1 MSWREIFCL
10 TTILM
15 VACVP
20 ASDPSAER
28 GDSRT
33 SEGDSGSASS
43 TSDQGLDS
51 AAISSSTGSDLQ
63 EPLWREVAKERGVD
77 FDHSNGAQGDR
88 VLVETMGG
96 GGGFTDVDGDGDI
109 DLILIDGGLLGEPD
123 SRPLNRLLLNDGS
136 GHFQDATERSGFVDR
151 EHGQGLAVGDIDND
165 GDPDLYV
172 SNFGPD
178 YLYLNRGDGTFEPR
192 PLSEELSR
200 WSASAIFFD
209 LNKDSHLDLYV
220 TGYIDLTLESH
231 QPCVRHDLPSYCV
244 PRDYAGQLDHL
255 LLGDGKGGFEDVS
268 EAVGLRSTDL
278 PGRGL
283 GVIASDY
290 DDDGD
295 EDLYVANDM
304 DLNFLWNNL
313 HDEGKLGLR
322 EEAFYLGA
330 AASLEGRP
338 EGGMGLEAGDFD
350 ADGDFDL
357 FVTNFADQT
366 NAVYQNESG
375 VVWFES
381 SYALGMGANTLSKVG
396 FGIRLADFD
405 LDGDLDLFVGNG
417 HVDDNAEQLTQGA
430 EYPQAD
436 QLFEN
441 RNGKFQEVSSSRF
454 IKGELASQVARAVAS
469 GDIDGDGDLDLL
481 VVNNGG
487 TAMLLENL
495 VSAERPRIGLHLEGV
510 PPSNRD
516 AYGAKVTVKSPGRTQ
531 VFEVRAGASY
541 LATNDPRIL
550 VAIPDAD
557 EATVEIRWPSGRE
570 EVLNSVPAGS
580 YHKIIEGKGVQSS
593 TPFRR

>member
-1 MSWREIFCL
+1 MRWSELFCL
-10 TTILM
+10 ATILM

-20 ASDPSAER
+20 ATDPIAEQ
-28 GDSRT
+28 GESN
-33 SEGDSGSASS
+33 SPEGNSVSGSS
-43 TSDQGLDS
+43 TAGEESEPTS
-51 AAISSSTGSDLQ
+51 ISNSTKSDLQ
-63 EPLWREVAKERGVD
+63 ESMWREVARERGVH

-109 DLILIDGGLLGEPD
+109 DLIFIDGGLLGDPE

-136 GHFQDATERSGFVDR
+136 GHFQDATESSGFVDR

-178 YLYLNRGDGTFEPR
+178 YLYLNRGDGTFQPR
-192 PLSEELSR
+192 RFLAGLSR

-209 LNKDSHLDLYV
+209 LNKDSYLDLYV

-255 LLGDGKGGFEDVS
+255 LLGDGSGGFEDISVS
-268 EAVGLRSTDL
+268 VGLRSTDL

-295 EDLYVANDM
+295 DDLYVANDM

-313 HDEGKLGLR
+313 HDEGKLELR

-330 AASLEGRP
+330 AASIEGRP
-338 EGGMGLEAGDFD
+338 ESGMGLEAGDFD
-350 ADGDFDL
+350 GDGDFDL

-381 SYALGMGANTLSKVG
+381 SYALGMGASTLSKVG

-405 LDGDLDLFVGNG
+405 LDADLDLFVGNG
-417 HVDDNAEQLTQGA
+417 HVDDNAAQLTQGA
-430 EYPQAD
+430 EYSQAD

-441 RNGKFQEVSSSRF
+441 RNGKFQEISSSAF

-495 VSAERPRIGLHLEGV
+495 VSADRPRIGLHLEGV

-516 AYGAKVTVKSPGRTQ
+516 SYGAKVTVTTPGRTQ

-550 VAIPDAD
+550 VAIPDAK
-557 EATVEIRWPSGRE
+557 EATVAIRWPSGRE
-570 EVLNSVPAGS
+570 EVLNSVSAGS
-580 YHKIIEGKGVQSS
+580 YHKILEGEGIQSS